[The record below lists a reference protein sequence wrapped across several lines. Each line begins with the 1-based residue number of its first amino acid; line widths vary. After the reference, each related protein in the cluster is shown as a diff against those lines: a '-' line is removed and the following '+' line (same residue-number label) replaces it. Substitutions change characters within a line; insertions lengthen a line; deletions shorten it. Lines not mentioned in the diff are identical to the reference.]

1 MKKSCCT
8 LIFAVVAIFCFAQN
22 GYKKVYKYGAYNR
35 DWALVKDITGNYGFI
50 DSDGKEV
57 VPTNYKKIG
66 KFNKTVHNYALVKD
80 VLGYY
85 GLIDCYGKEVS
96 AMHEDDSEDEE

>member
-1 MKKSCCT
+1 
-8 LIFAVVAIFCFAQN
+8 
-22 GYKKVYKYGAYNR
+22 Y
-35 DWALVKDITGNYGFI
+35 ALVKDVLGYYGLI
-50 DSDGKEV
+50 DCYGKEV
-57 VPTNYKKIG
+57 VPPNYKKIG